1 MNSSPHATRSLSHP
15 MRGTRWQ
22 PQADQASA
30 LTVSESRSAKSMAAV
45 SWTPLAG
52 GVSGA
57 PSLHDGDRELGA
69 RSADTR
75 RRPQRPPGRENET
88 TDGDERQGSAST
100 GGDETTVAARLPSL
114 SMSTGQLTFLFP
126 NSSLMRAR
134 QKRRETFG
142 AFGIHQIGGAYCLP
156 VSG

>member
-22 PQADQASA
+22 PQAGQASA
-30 LTVSESRSAKSMAAV
+30 LTVSESRSATSTVAA

-52 GVSGA
+52 GVGGA

-75 RRPQRPPGRENET
+75 QRPPRPPREDET

-100 GGDETTVAARLPSL
+100 GGDETAAARLPSL
-114 SMSTGQLTFLFP
+114 SASTGQLTFLFP
-126 NSSLMRAR
+126 NSSLARAR
-134 QKRRETFG
+134 QKHRETFG

>member
-15 MRGTRWQ
+15 MRGTQWQ

-30 LTVSESRSAKSMAAV
+30 LTVSESRSAKSTAAV

-57 PSLHDGDRELGA
+57 PSLHNGDRELGA

-75 RRPQRPPGRENET
+75 RRPPCPPGREDET
-88 TDGDERQGSAST
+88 TDGDERQGSASM
-100 GGDETTVAARLPSL
+100 GGDETTAAARLPSL
-114 SMSTGQLTFLFP
+114 SASTGQLTFLFP
-126 NSSLMRAR
+126 NSSLARAR
-134 QKRRETFG
+134 QKRRKHL
-142 AFGIHQIGGAYCLP
+142 AP
-156 VSG
+156 SGFIKSGRVLFTRFW